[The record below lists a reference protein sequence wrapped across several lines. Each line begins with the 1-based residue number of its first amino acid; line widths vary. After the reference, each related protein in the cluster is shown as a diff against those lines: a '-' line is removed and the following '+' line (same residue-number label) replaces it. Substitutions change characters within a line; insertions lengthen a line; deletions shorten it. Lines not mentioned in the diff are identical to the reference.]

1 MSKAQKRPLTGFF
14 ETGRK
19 GGQIICRL
27 LVATGPVEAGVASLR
42 VPPELL
48 ARTIPLTDD
57 LEDPACR

>member
-1 MSKAQKRPLTGFF
+1 
-14 ETGRK
+14 
-19 GGQIICRL
+19 
-27 LVATGPVEAGVASLR
+27 VATGPVEAGVASLR